1 MKIFEIEIESDNQKN
16 DLMKDSVQNLFKSIK
31 WLPQY
36 RHTSRVIQESNHK
49 CSKGEH
55 INNTS
60 NIQKK
65 EKEN

>member
-1 MKIFEIEIESDNQKN
+1 MKIFEIEIKSENQKKN
-16 DLMKDSVQNLFKSIK
+16 DRMKDSVQNLFKSIR

-36 RHTSRVIQESNHK
+36 RHASLVIQKSSHK

-60 NIQKK
+60 NI
-65 EKEN
+65 

>member
-1 MKIFEIEIESDNQKN
+1 MKIFEIEIKSENQKN
-16 DLMKDSVQNLFKSIK
+16 DRMKDSVQNLFKSIR

-36 RHTSRVIQESNHK
+36 RHASLVIQKSSHK

-60 NIQKK
+60 NI
-65 EKEN
+65 